1 MRNAGPGVELQRNTA
16 QPTRKDRARYAVPP
30 TPAGLARMDPPA
42 LATLQAM
49 PIFGAI
55 RTEVLQLLVQH
66 SATVDVPKGAFFF
79 RENDT
84 AESLF
89 VLESGRVAI
98 LKRWNGEDHLLAY
111 MGPGDCFGEMA
122 LMDLSPRSASALAM
136 EASTALEL
144 RAASLLEVYEKDLE
158 QFALIQ
164 MNLGREVSRRL
175 RLADE
180 RLFRVRVG
188 ACGAGLPN
196 DTIHST

>member
-1 MRNAGPGVELQRNTA
+1 MS
-16 QPTRKDRARYAVPP
+16 
-30 TPAGLARMDPPA
+30 PPA

-49 PIFGAI
+49 PIFGAV
-55 RTEVLQLLVQH
+55 RTEVLQLLVRH

-98 LKRWNGEDHLLAY
+98 LKQWNGEDHLLAY
-111 MGPGDCFGEMA
+111 MGAGDCFGEMA
-122 LMDLSPRSASALAM
+122 LMDLAPRSASALAT

-144 RAASLLEVYEKDLE
+144 RTGSLLEVYEKDLE

-188 ACGAGLPN
+188 ACGPDPA
-196 DTIHST
+196 DETIHST

>member
-1 MRNAGPGVELQRNTA
+1 ME
-16 QPTRKDRARYAVPP
+16 
-30 TPAGLARMDPPA
+30 PPA

-55 RTEVLQLLVQH
+55 RTEILQVLVQH
-66 SATVDVPKGAFFF
+66 SATVAVPKGAFFF

-98 LKRWNGEDHLLAY
+98 LKQWNGEDHLLAY

-122 LMDLSPRSASALAM
+122 LMDLAPRSASALAT

-188 ACGAGLPN
+188 ACGAGLPA

>member
-1 MRNAGPGVELQRNTA
+1 ME
-16 QPTRKDRARYAVPP
+16 
-30 TPAGLARMDPPA
+30 PPA

-55 RTEVLQLLVQH
+55 RTEILQLLVQH
-66 SATVDVPKGAFFF
+66 SATVYVPSGKFFF
-79 RENDT
+79 REKDT

-98 LKRWNGEDHLLAY
+98 VKRWNGEDHVLAF
-111 MGPGDCFGEMA
+111 MAPGDCFGEMA
-122 LMDLSPRSASALAM
+122 LMDLSPRSASALAA
-136 EASTALEL
+136 EACTALEL

-188 ACGAGLPN
+188 ACGPDLQEE
-196 DTIHST
+196 TVHST

>member
-1 MRNAGPGVELQRNTA
+1 MRNRGPGVNLQRNTA
-16 QPTRKDRARYAVPP
+16 RRAVPP
-30 TPAGLARMDPPA
+30 TPAGFARMEPPA

-55 RTEVLQLLVQH
+55 RTEVLQLLVEH

-79 RENDT
+79 RENDA

-98 LKRWNGEDHLLAY
+98 LKQWNGEDHLLAH

-122 LMDLSPRSASALAM
+122 LMDFAPRSASALAT

-180 RLFRVRVG
+180 RLFRARVG
-188 ACGAGLPN
+188 ASGPCGAN
-196 DTIHST
+196 ETIHST